1 MKAAVRKTKLL
12 SMVPLS
18 EYAIDKLE
26 KAGDFPKRF
35 PLTSRVVAW
44 DQEEVEAWLDA
55 RKHNPE
61 LIERDPSLAAKN
73 ARNPNHLKA
82 QQRAE
87 AHAGM

>member
-18 EYAIDKLE
+18 EYAIDKME

-55 RKHNPE
+55 RKQNPE
-61 LIERDPSLAAKN
+61 LIERDPSLSKKLESN
-73 ARNPNHLKA
+73 PHHIKARERA
-82 QQRAE
+82 EQRAG
-87 AHAGM
+87 A